1 MFFGGE
7 VIIFAAGTIALAVAD
22 RFAETHGFGKLERL
36 VKVAFPIVAIGL
48 AVYFM
53 DVNPIIKWIGL

>member
-22 RFAETHGFGKLERL
+22 RFAENHGFGKLERL

-48 AVYFM
+48 AVYFFE
-53 DVNPIIKWIGL
+53 VNPILSWLGL